1 VTVSSRRLP
10 IFDAIS
16 GERLRA
22 PDAVTRREISFFG
35 LFRLFEAALLAVF
48 CFSPLAANRILFV
61 ADDTARG
68 VAAGYVLAAIALY
81 LAGRRA
87 RGDVRALVFLGF
99 AFDLLAGAA
108 TLTAIQGLDSAVAAL
123 LVVNVACAALLLSA
137 LPAYVFAAL
146 AALVVGTVFTVGGEG
161 TLLEGALYAAG
172 YLAITILLQI
182 LRRHVSET
190 ESLVERQGADLA
202 NLTQL
207 NELIIKRMRTGV
219 IVVGA
224 DNLVAQVNES
234 AWQLLG
240 SPPPERRVIGD
251 IAPELSRRL
260 YQFRTNGRPD
270 QMPVALAAG
279 LPEVIP
285 RFVRLGAGD
294 ADNVIIFLDDTSL
307 LSRQAEQLTLSSL
320 GRLSASIAHEIRN
333 PLAAIS
339 YSAQLLAES
348 EDIPEPDQRLVDIVR
363 AQCQRVNAI
372 VENILQLSRRERSRP
387 EPVDVAQWVVS
398 FVEEYRGTH
407 PMEQDELRAITGA
420 RALPALVDVSQ
431 LQQVV
436 WNLVHNARR
445 YGRLPDEPARI
456 AVVARRVADDGPP
469 VIEVVDRGPGIPARV
484 ASQIFEPFYT
494 TNEHGTGLGLY
505 IARQL
510 CEANQGALEYVP
522 VAGGGSCFRVTLQP
536 ATRTGDASAG
546 RARGAAPA
554 AVPERARLG

>member
-1 VTVSSRRLP
+1 VTVSARRLP

-48 CFSPLAANRILFV
+48 CFSPLAVNRILFV

-68 VAAGYVLAAIALY
+68 VAAAYVVAAVALY

-99 AFDLLAGAA
+99 ALDLLAASA
-108 TLTAIQGLDSAVAAL
+108 TLTAVQGLDSAIAAL
-123 LVVNVACAALLLSA
+123 LLVNVACAGLLLSA
-137 LPAYVFAAL
+137 PLAYLFAVLTAFAVGAVFAI
-146 AALVVGTVFTVGGEG
+146 GGEG
-161 TLLEGALYAAG
+161 TLIEGALYAAG

-190 ESLVERQGADLA
+190 EDLVERQGADLA

-240 SPPPERRVIGD
+240 SPSPERRVIGD
-251 IAPELSRRL
+251 VAPELSRRL

-270 QMPVALAAG
+270 QMPVALAPG

-387 EPVDVAQWVVS
+387 EPIDVSQWVVS
-398 FVEEYRGTH
+398 FVEEYRSTH
-407 PMEQDELRAITGA
+407 PMEQDELRAIAGA
-420 RALPALVDVSQ
+420 RALPALVDASQ

-456 AVVARRVADDGPP
+456 AVVARRVTESGPP

-484 ASQIFEPFYT
+484 AGQIFEPFYT

-522 VAGGGSCFRVTLQP
+522 VAGGGSCFRITLQP
-536 ATRTGDASAG
+536 ASRSGEVGTGRMPAT
-546 RARGAAPA
+546 AAT